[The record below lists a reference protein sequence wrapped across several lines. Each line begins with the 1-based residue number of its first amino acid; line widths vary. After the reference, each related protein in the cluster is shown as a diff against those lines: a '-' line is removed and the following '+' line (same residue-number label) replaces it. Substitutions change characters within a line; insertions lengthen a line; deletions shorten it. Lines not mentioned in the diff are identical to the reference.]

1 MISCTKTSKSL
12 PTSQMMNTKKTRQK
26 SEEVFLRKA
35 KDISAR

>member
-1 MISCTKTSKSL
+1 
-12 PTSQMMNTKKTRQK
+12 MMSTKKTRQK